1 MKRPFVIAAV
11 VGLTA
16 LWAGIELFRGPQEVI
31 DRGIPGIAFV
41 IPGEY
46 RILEL
51 GEITYQVVA
60 GQLLAETEKTPKV
73 AAVFTDRGD
82 RVQLLV
88 SINDDL
94 IEERIAGRNGTTW
107 VITWR
112 GPAKERL
119 QWASNHGDLEVPHL
133 PPPERR
139 NPYH

>member
-1 MKRPFVIAAV
+1 MKRPLVIAVV
-11 VGLTA
+11 VGLAA
-16 LWAGIELFRGPQEVI
+16 LWAGVELFRGPQELI
-31 DRGIPGIAFV
+31 DRGVPGIAFL

-46 RILEL
+46 QTLQL
-51 GEITYQVVA
+51 GQATYQA
-60 GQLLAETEKTPKV
+60 AASRLLTETETNSKV

-82 RVQLLV
+82 KVQLLV
-88 SINDDL
+88 STNEDS

-112 GPAKERL
+112 GPVRERL
-119 QWASNHGDLEVPHL
+119 QWARDHGDLETPDL